1 MNFSCDQR
9 ASKGFTL
16 VMTLSI
22 LAAVTILVVG
32 LFGLVSRER
41 QTSGTF
47 DAVEQA
53 DLAVQAGLEQAG
65 SMLKEALDDETG
77 VIMSVP
83 TPAWVSEADV
93 ETDKSGRLRSEL
105 GKKDKEVLM
114 AARTGTDGLWAYS
127 PLVSG
132 AVGSDLRPP
141 FESDPVL
148 AGLKSIRLVAPGMTG
163 GAQLGSYVPR
173 PGRALATTTE
183 EAIELKRV
191 TQQMAAVELWMR
203 SAPCYWVEFGLPPG
217 EGKAED
223 VVKGRFCFVI
233 DDLQGKLNLGTAG
246 DVDPNAVSS
255 AAALP
260 LREKPFFRV
269 LSNGQTETV
278 HSVPGL
284 NLANDSRPL
293 LNQTSLFTLLQANR
307 DPLAT
312 DGSLNSGRLS
322 MHRQLLSLRAMH
334 VTPGAW
340 RESLMQPDSET
351 GWAGFSD
358 PALFSNRFTPSSA
371 SATLVGSLQDPVF
384 RSVEENTMHQLVPY
398 EELALIPPDPA
409 FSENWVAGLRKMNL
423 NRWLEEIDALQGTAR
438 RAKATEAINAI
449 AQHIQTF
456 LDVFGTERMGGYS
469 FPVRNSNV
477 QERARAYLRCLA
489 AGILDYADKDSVP
502 NMDGDP
508 FVDPLTG
515 NASAYPTYRGMDSF
529 PVVSEQWQR
538 YRFEGS
544 ENGTVTVSVTH
555 YLELWNVTNQRIS
568 GEISAAYE
576 INADVTIGFRTFDL
590 LSQGLAAESGRP
602 EREKLPSDRGGFLPG
617 AWHVPVQI
625 DSPTAPV
632 TPALSEV
639 VPLPAQR
646 PMEPNEVRVIS
657 FPAVKMKLSAGTS
670 GAVTAVDIVG
680 RDPSG
685 SDTRSRYRL
694 AFRPTGSNVFSLV
707 DQPLRAVER
716 FTRNVTTSAANRQR
730 FNTTH
735 PGMSYA
741 LANNNYANNLGD
753 PRASFFINYSQDVV
767 NYDQGSS
774 PWGRNVRTNIGAT
787 LFYREN
793 RTALWPDGGHN
804 AAARPGSI
812 GSINRD
818 PGDPVLRP
826 AIHAALPASN
836 LDGMRERQK
845 YVQVISNRGRL
856 SSVTELGN
864 VFDPIMWDPN
874 GGGEFD
880 TPKQTDFVNIKLGT
894 SGVKASDKFCGGHT
908 LRIGRPEHTR
918 FRPDYN
924 LVPATGAPV
933 NRGRCATALLD
944 LFHVGIP
951 RSADPLKRTGDLVR
965 IDGHVNLN
973 TATFDTLRALVA
985 GRLVTDPRLKLD
997 SAAADPTLTSPVAL
1011 QPPMSRPFVQM
1022 TETDGGVG
1030 DLVAELIIRNR
1041 PYLSPAELPEKLR
1054 LPTADELAQRPYKR
1068 VKQIDM
1074 QQKGMALVEGQPIFG
1089 ASKRA
1094 NDLSIEPEWNDAA
1107 AEEAFARIFNNA
1119 TVRSR
1124 HFRVVVT
1131 GQAVVKTRSETT
1143 KVLATRSRVYHVF
1156 VRPIRD
1162 ANGNLI
1168 RQQTEILYARTL

>member
-1 MNFSCDQR
+1 MMKFGHTHR
-9 ASKGFTL
+9 TTRGFTL

-65 SMLKEALDDETG
+65 SMLKEALADETA

-83 TPAWVSEADV
+83 TPEWIGDADV
-93 ETDKSGRLRSEL
+93 MNDTSRRLRLEN
-105 GKKDKEVLM
+105 GKRDREVLV
-114 AARTGTDGLWAYS
+114 AAQTGTDGLWAYS

-132 AVGSDLRPP
+132 ALSSERRPP
-141 FESDPVL
+141 FEADPVL
-148 AGLKSIRLVAPGMTG
+148 AGLKSTSLVAPGMNRG
-163 GAQLGSYVPR
+163 SQMGSYVPR
-173 PGRALATTTE
+173 PTRGLATTVE
-183 EAIELKRV
+183 DVSELKRV
-191 TQQMAAVELWMR
+191 TQQMAAVEPWMR
-203 SAPCYWVEFGLPPG
+203 SAPSYWVEFGLPPG
-217 EGKAED
+217 EGRADD

-233 DDLQGKLNLGTAG
+233 DDLQGRLNLGTAG
-246 DVDPNAVSS
+246 DVDTAIGSS
-255 AAALP
+255 AAPLP
-260 LREKPFFRV
+260 VRERPFFRV

-284 NLANDSRPL
+284 NLANDSRPF
-293 LNQTSLFTLLQANR
+293 LNQSSVFTLLQSNR

-312 DGSLNSGRLS
+312 DGSLNSGRLA

-340 RESLMQPDSET
+340 RESILQPDNQT
-351 GWAGFSD
+351 GWSGFAD
-358 PALFSNRFTPSSA
+358 AALFSNRFAADSA
-371 SATLVGSLQDPVF
+371 SGTLVGSLVDPVF
-384 RSVEENTMHQLVPY
+384 RALEENTMHQLVPY
-398 EELALIPPDPA
+398 EELALIPPDLA
-409 FSENWVAGLRKMNL
+409 FTQNWVPGLRKMNL

-456 LDVFGTERMGGYS
+456 LQVFGTERMGGYS

-489 AGILDYADKDSVP
+489 AGILDYADSDSVP

-508 FVDPLTG
+508 LVDPVTG
-515 NASAYPTYRGMDSF
+515 SASAYPTYRGMDSF

-544 ENGTVTVSVTH
+544 ESGSVTVSVTH
-555 YLELWNVTNQRIS
+555 YVELWNMTNQRIS

-590 LSQGLAAESGRP
+590 FSQGLLAEGGRP
-602 EREKLPSDRGGFLPG
+602 EVERLPSDRGGFLRG
-617 AWHVPVQI
+617 AWHVPVRI
-625 DSPTAPV
+625 DNPAAPP
-632 TPALSEV
+632 TPALSDV
-639 VPLPAQR
+639 GPVPAQR

-657 FPAVKMKLSAGTS
+657 FPSVRMKLAAGTS

-680 RDPSG
+680 RDLSG
-685 SDTRSRYRL
+685 SDNRSRYRL
-694 AFRPTGSNVFSLV
+694 AFRPTGSNVFSVV

-716 FTRNVTTSAANRQR
+716 FTRNVTTSTRQR

-767 NYDQGSS
+767 NYDGGSS

-793 RTALWPDGGHN
+793 RTVLWPDGGHN

-856 SSVTELGN
+856 SSVTELGH

-880 TPKQTDFVNIKLGT
+880 TPKQTDFVNVRLGT

-908 LRIGRPEHTR
+908 LRIGRPEHPR

-924 LVPATGAPV
+924 PTPANGAPV
-933 NRGRCATALLD
+933 NRSRCATALLD

-951 RSADPLKRTGDLVR
+951 RSADPVKRMGDLVR

-985 GRLVTDPRLKLD
+985 GRLVMDPRLKLD
-997 SAAADPTLTSPVAL
+997 SAAADPTLNSPVAL
-1011 QPPMSRPFVQM
+1011 QPPTSRPFVQM

-1054 LPTADELAQRPYKR
+1054 LPTSAELAQRPYQR
-1068 VKQIDM
+1068 VRQVDM
-1074 QQKGMALVEGQPIFG
+1074 NQKGLIYAEGQPILG
-1089 ASKRA
+1089 DTRRVNES
-1094 NDLSIEPEWNDAA
+1094 SVEPEWNDAA
-1107 AEEAFARIFNNA
+1107 AEEVFARIFNNA

-1162 ANGNLI
+1162 AGGNLI

>member
-1 MNFSCDQR
+1 M
-9 ASKGFTL
+9 
-16 VMTLSI
+16 MTLSI

-53 DLAVQAGLEQAG
+53 DLAVQAGFEQAG
-65 SMLKEALDDETG
+65 SLLKEALEDETS
-77 VIMSVP
+77 VIMTVP
-83 TPAWVSEADV
+83 TQPWVSEVDV
-93 ETDKSGRLRSEL
+93 MNDTSRRLRSEV
-105 GKKDKEVLM
+105 GKQDKGVLM
-114 AARTGTDGLWAYS
+114 AARYGADGLWTYV
-127 PLVSG
+127 PLASG
-132 AVGSDLRPP
+132 ALGSDSRAPLNA
-141 FESDPVL
+141 DPAL
-148 AGLKSIRLVAPGMTG
+148 ANLKSIQLVGPGMGMTG
-163 GAQLGSYVPR
+163 VPNSYLPL
-173 PGRALATTTE
+173 PSQTTVLTAE
-183 EAIELKRV
+183 EMVELKRA
-191 TQQMAAVELWMR
+191 TQRMAEVDPWMR
-203 SAPCYWVEFGLPPG
+203 SGPCYWVEFGLPPS
-217 EGKAED
+217 EGNVTD
-223 VVKGRFCFVI
+223 VVKGRFCFTV
-233 DDLQGKLNLGTAG
+233 DDLQGRLNLGTAG
-246 DVDPNAVSS
+246 DIDPNV
-255 AAALP
+255 LP
-260 LREKPFFRV
+260 PLAPVPVREAPSFRV
-269 LSNGQTETV
+269 ATNGQTETV

-284 NLANDSRPL
+284 NLVNDARPL
-293 LNQTSLFTLLQANR
+293 LNQASLFTLLQPNR
-307 DPLAT
+307 DPIAI
-312 DGSLNSGRLS
+312 DGSLNAGRLAI
-322 MHRQLLSLRAMH
+322 HRQLVALRAMH

-340 RESLMQPDSET
+340 RETLFQPDT
-351 GWAGFSD
+351 DLGWSGFTD
-358 PALFSNRFTPSSA
+358 PVLFSNRFLEGSS
-371 SATLVGSLQDPVF
+371 SSVPIGSLQDPVF
-384 RSVEENTMHQLVPY
+384 RALEENTIHQLVPY

-409 FSENWVAGLRKMNL
+409 FTWVPGLRKMNL
-423 NRWLEEIDALQGTAR
+423 NRWLEEIDGLQGNAR
-438 RAKATEAINAI
+438 RTKAAEAINAI
-449 AQHIQTF
+449 AQHIQSH
-456 LDVFGTERMGGYS
+456 LPIFGTERMGGYP
-469 FPVRNSNV
+469 FPAGNV
-477 QERARAYLRCLA
+477 NVPERARAYLRCLA

-502 NMDGDP
+502 SMDGDP
-508 FVDPLTG
+508 FDQDKGAVPPRSDVG
-515 NASAYPTYRGMDSF
+515 KNYPTYRGMDSF

-538 YRFEGS
+538 YRFEGAAS
-544 ENGTVTVSVTH
+544 GSVTVSVTH
-555 YLELWNVTNQRIS
+555 SLELWNMTNQRIS
-568 GEISAAYE
+568 GEIAAAYD

-590 LSQGLAAESGRP
+590 LTQGATAESGAVQK
-602 EREKLPSDRGGFLPG
+602 ERLRWDRGGNLPG
-617 AWHVPVQI
+617 LWHAPIRI
-625 DSPTAPV
+625 DSPTAPM
-632 TPALSEV
+632 TPTLVETGAV
-639 VPLPAQR
+639 APQR

-657 FPAVKMKLSAGTS
+657 FPPVRMRLEAGST
-670 GAVTAVDIVG
+670 GAVTAVDVVG
-680 RDPSG
+680 RDLSG
-685 SDTRSRYRL
+685 SDVRSRYRL
-694 AFRPTGSNVFSLV
+694 AFKPTGSNEFSLV
-707 DQPLRAVER
+707 DQPLRALER
-716 FTRNVTTSAANRQR
+716 FSRNVTTSAANRQR

-741 LANNNYANNLGD
+741 LSNRNYANNVGD
-753 PRASFFINYSQDVV
+753 PRAAFFINYSQDVV

-787 LFYREN
+787 LFFREN

-804 AAARPGSI
+804 ATARSASI

-818 PGDPVLRP
+818 PGDPILRP
-826 AIHAALPASN
+826 GIHAALPASSV
-836 LDGMRERQK
+836 DGMRERQK

-856 SSVTELGN
+856 GSVTELGH

-874 GGGEFD
+874 GGDEFD
-880 TPKQTDFVNIKLGT
+880 TPKQVDFANIKVGT
-894 SGVKASDKFCGGHT
+894 GVKASDKFCGGNT

-944 LFHVGIP
+944 LFHVGNP
-951 RSADPLKRTGDLVR
+951 RSADPLKRMGDLVK
-965 IDGHVNLN
+965 IDGQVNLN

-985 GRLVTDPRLKLD
+985 GRLVTDPRLKLALGD
-997 SAAADPTLTSPVAL
+997 ADPSLTAPVGL
-1011 QPPMSRPFVQM
+1011 QPATSRPFVQM
-1022 TETDGGVG
+1022 TETDGGVA

-1054 LPTADELAQRPYKR
+1054 LPTAAELAQRPYQR

-1074 QQKGMALVEGQPIFG
+1074 QQKGMALAEGQPILG

-1162 ANGNLI
+1162 VNGNLV

>member
-1 MNFSCDQR
+1 MNVSCRQR
-9 ASKGFTL
+9 TSRGFTL

-53 DLAVQAGLEQAG
+53 ELAVQAGLEQAG

-127 PLVSG
+127 PLISG
-132 AVGSDLRPP
+132 AVGSDPRPP

-173 PGRALATTTE
+173 PGRALAATAE

-191 TQQMAAVELWMR
+191 TQQMAAVEPWMR

-246 DVDPNAVSS
+246 DVDPNAVS
-255 AAALP
+255 ATAALP

-351 GWAGFSD
+351 AWAGFSD
-358 PALFSNRFTPSSA
+358 PALFSNRFPANSA
-371 SATLVGSLQDPVF
+371 SGTLVGSLQDPVF

-423 NRWLEEIDALQGTAR
+423 NRWLEEVDALQGTAR

-515 NASAYPTYRGMDSF
+515 NASAYPTYRGMDNF

-555 YLELWNVTNQRIS
+555 YLELWNMTNQRIS

-617 AWHVPVQI
+617 AWHVPVRI

-657 FPAVKMKLSAGTS
+657 FPPVKMKLSAGTS

-812 GSINRD
+812 GLINRD

-874 GGGEFD
+874 GGSEFD

-894 SGVKASDKFCGGHT
+894 SGVKASDKFCGGYT
-908 LRIGRPEHTR
+908 LCIGRPEHPR
-918 FRPDYN
+918 FRPDYGPA
-924 LVPATGAPV
+924 PATGAPV
-933 NRGRCATALLD
+933 NRSRCATALLD

-951 RSADPLKRTGDLVR
+951 RSADPLKRMGDLVR

-1011 QPPMSRPFVQM
+1011 QPPTSRPFVQM

-1054 LPTADELAQRPYKR
+1054 LPTSAELAQRPYQR
-1068 VKQIDM
+1068 VRQVDV
-1074 QQKGMALVEGQPIFG
+1074 QQKGVVYTEGQPILG
-1089 ASKRA
+1089 ASKRPSE
-1094 NDLSIEPEWNDAA
+1094 LSIEPEWSDAA

-1162 ANGNLI
+1162 ANGNLV

>member
-1 MNFSCDQR
+1 
-9 ASKGFTL
+9 
-16 VMTLSI
+16 MTLSI

-93 ETDKSGRLRSEL
+93 EADKSGRLRSEA

-114 AARTGTDGLWAYS
+114 AARTGTDGLWAYL

-132 AVGSDLRPP
+132 AVGSDPRPP
-141 FESDPVL
+141 FELDPVL
-148 AGLKSIRLVAPGMTG
+148 AGLKSIRLVVPGMTG

-173 PGRALATTTE
+173 PGRALATAAE

-191 TQQMAAVELWMR
+191 TQQMAAVEPWMR

-217 EGKAED
+217 EGTAED

-255 AAALP
+255 TAALP

-358 PALFSNRFTPSSA
+358 PALFSNRFPPSSE
-371 SATLVGSLQDPVF
+371 SGTLVGSLQDPVF
-384 RSVEENTMHQLVPY
+384 RALEENTMHQLVPY

-456 LDVFGTERMGGYS
+456 LNVFGTERMGGYS
-469 FPVRNSNV
+469 FPMNASKPE
-477 QERARAYLRCLA
+477 ERARAYLRCLA
-489 AGILDYADKDSVP
+489 AGILDYADSDSVP

-508 FVDPLTG
+508 FVDPMTG

-555 YLELWNVTNQRIS
+555 YLELWNMTNQRIS

-617 AWHVPVQI
+617 AWHVPVRI

-639 VPLPAQR
+639 GPLPAQR

-657 FPAVKMKLSAGTS
+657 FPAVKMKLAAGTS

-680 RDPSG
+680 RDASG
-685 SDTRSRYRL
+685 SDIRSRYRL

-845 YVQVISNRGRL
+845 YAQVISNRGRL

-1054 LPTADELAQRPYKR
+1054 LPTAAELAQRPYQR
-1068 VKQIDM
+1068 VSQIDM
-1074 QQKGMALVEGQPIFG
+1074 QQKGMALVEGQPILG